1 MRIVNNEVEQQ
12 ARELITKIRPFIQ
25 RDGGDMRYVEIK
37 DNILYIELLGACI
50 GCAASTITLKQGIET
65 IVLEEIPGI
74 LAVEAI

>member
-1 MRIVNNEVEQQ
+1 V
-12 ARELITKIRPFIQ
+12 
-25 RDGGDMRYVEIK
+25 K